1 MQRFE
6 MIQTLLGQMLGQIDD
21 IILLADDQRHITY
34 LNDSAVKAFGYPREA
49 LIGKQTRM
57 LYASSDEFERQGQRR
72 FRVDAQPAKE
82 GRVIRYRR
90 QDGTYFYGETLGGPI
105 KDPTSDNIFMFGLI
119 RDVSRRVTAEHT
131 LHSLHAITSSRE
143 LNFNERIDELLKLGC
158 AHFGLPIGIFSRI
171 QGGEYVVQRAC
182 HPEDLL
188 EPGLSFSLSDT
199 YCDHVYKADCVQ
211 AFHHVASSEIRNH
224 PCYANFNLEAYIGA
238 PVIVDGER
246 YGTFNFSSPDPVPPF
261 TAQDIELV
269 RLIAL
274 WAGHEVA
281 RANDINALKEAHQAL
296 EKIAITDPLTGLYNR
311 RHAQQVLD
319 DSIAALATAEVDHPL
334 CVALLDFDHFKKIN
348 DNHGH
353 DAGDLALQHL
363 SVLAEEILL
372 PGDTLARW
380 GGEEFL
386 AILPD
391 SLLSDSATRIN
402 LLRQRMKDS
411 VVEYAG
417 QRLPLS
423 LSIGMT
429 CLAPDDSAT
438 REQLIARADEA
449 MYAAKEEGRN
459 CLRML

>member
-1 MQRFE
+1 M
-6 MIQTLLGQMLGQIDD
+6 
-21 IILLADDQRHITY
+21 
-34 LNDSAVKAFGYPREA
+34 
-49 LIGKQTRM
+49 
-57 LYASSDEFERQGQRR
+57 
-72 FRVDAQPAKE
+72 
-82 GRVIRYRR
+82 
-90 QDGTYFYGETLGGPI
+90 
-105 KDPTSDNIFMFGLI
+105 
-119 RDVSRRVTAEHT
+119 
-131 LHSLHAITSSRE
+131 
-143 LNFNERIDELLKLGC
+143 
-158 AHFGLPIGIFSRI
+158 
-171 QGGEYVVQRAC
+171 
-182 HPEDLL
+182 
-188 EPGLSFSLSDT
+188 
-199 YCDHVYKADCVQ
+199 
-211 AFHHVASSEIRNH
+211 ASSEIRNH

-319 DSIAALATAEVDHPL
+319 DSIAALATAEVDHHL

-363 SVLAEEILL
+363 SMLAEEILL

-423 LSIGMT
+423 LSIGLT
-429 CLAPDDSAT
+429 CLKPDDSAT

>member
-1 MQRFE
+1 MQNFE
-6 MIQTLLGQMLGQIDD
+6 MIQKLLSQMLGQIDD
-21 IILLADDQRHITY
+21 IILFADYQRRITY
-34 LNDSAVKAFGYPREA
+34 MNDSAVKAFGFPREE
-49 LIGKQTRM
+49 LIGQQTRL
-57 LYASSDEFERQGQRR
+57 LYANSDEFVHQGEER
-72 FRVDAQPAKE
+72 FSKDAKPESE
-82 GRVIRYRR
+82 GKVIRYRR
-90 QDGTYFYGETLGGPI
+90 SNGTFFYGETIGGPI
-105 KDPTSDNIFMFGLI
+105 KGPDSDDLFMFGLI
-119 RDVSRRVTAEHT
+119 RDVSRRVTAEHMLQK
-131 LHSLHAITSSRE
+131 LHTITSSRN
-143 LNFNERIDELLKLGC
+143 LGFDERIDELLKLGC
-158 AHFGLPIGIFSRI
+158 SHFGLPIGIFSRI
-171 QGGEYVVQRAC
+171 EGGNYVVQRAC

-281 RANDINALKEAHQAL
+281 RANDINALQEARQAL
-296 EKIAITDPLTGLYNR
+296 ENIAITDPLTGLYNR

-319 DSIAALATAEVDHPL
+319 DNIAALATAEVDHPL

-348 DNHGH
+348 DKHGH

-386 AILPD
+386 AILPN

-402 LLRQRMKDS
+402 LLRQRMKES
-411 VVEYAG
+411 VVEYEG

-423 LSIGMT
+423 LSIGLT
-429 CLAPDDSAT
+429 CLESDDSAT
-438 REQLIARADEA
+438 REQLIARADKA
-449 MYAAKEEGRN
+449 MYAAKEAGRN
-459 CLRML
+459 CLKML

>member
-34 LNDSAVKAFGYPREA
+34 MNDSAVKAFGYPRDM
-49 LIGKQTRM
+49 LIGQQTRI
-57 LYASSDEFERQGQRR
+57 LYASNDEFERQGTRQ
-72 FRVDAQPAKE
+72 FRTDALPPRE

-90 QDGTYFYGETLGGPI
+90 QDGSFFYGETLGGFI
-105 KDPTSDNIFMFGLI
+105 KDPSSDNTFMFGLI

-131 LHSLHAITSSRE
+131 LHRLHAITSSRQ
-143 LNFNERIDELLKLGC
+143 LSFNDRIDELLKLGC

-171 QGGEYVVQRAC
+171 TDGDYVVQRAC

-188 EPGLSFSLSDT
+188 APGLSFSLSDT
-199 YCDHVYKADCVQ
+199 YCDHVYKADSVQ

-224 PCYANFNLEAYIGA
+224 PCYSNFNLEAYIGA

-246 YGTFNFSSPDPVPPF
+246 YGTFNFSSPDPVKPF
-261 TAQDIELV
+261 TSQDIELV

-296 EKIAITDPLTGLYNR
+296 EKVAITDPLTGLYNR
-311 RHAQQVLD
+311 RHAQKVLEESITALSTAQVD
-319 DSIAALATAEVDHPL
+319 QPL

-348 DNHGH
+348 DNYGH
-353 DAGDLALQHL
+353 DAGDLALQQL
-363 SVLAEEILL
+363 GALAEDILL

-386 AILPD
+386 AILPN

-402 LLRQRMKDS
+402 TLRQRMKDS
-411 VVEYAG
+411 VVEHAG

-423 LSIGMT
+423 LSIGLT
-429 CLAPDDSAT
+429 CLAPSERAT

-449 MYAAKEEGRN
+449 MYAAKEDGRN
-459 CLRML
+459 CLRMV

>member
-1 MQRFE
+1 MQNFE
-6 MIQTLLGQMLGQIDD
+6 MIQKLLSQMLGQIDD
-21 IILLADDQRHITY
+21 IILFADYQRRITY
-34 LNDSAVKAFGYPREA
+34 MNDSAVKAFGFPREE
-49 LIGKQTRM
+49 LIGQQTRL
-57 LYASSDEFERQGQRR
+57 LYANSDEFVHQGEER
-72 FRVDAQPAKE
+72 FSKDAKPESE
-82 GRVIRYRR
+82 GKVIRYRR
-90 QDGTYFYGETLGGPI
+90 SNGTFFYGETIGGPI
-105 KDPTSDNIFMFGLI
+105 KGPDSDDLFMFGLI
-119 RDVSRRVTAEHT
+119 RDVSRRVTAEHMLQK
-131 LHSLHAITSSRE
+131 LHTITSSRN
-143 LNFNERIDELLKLGC
+143 LGFDERIDELLKLGC
-158 AHFGLPIGIFSRI
+158 SHFGLPIGIFSRI
-171 QGGEYVVQRAC
+171 EGGNYVVQRAC

-429 CLAPDDSAT
+429 CLEPDDRAT

>member
-1 MQRFE
+1 MQNFE
-6 MIQTLLGQMLGQIDD
+6 MIQKLLSQMLGQIDD
-21 IILLADDQRHITY
+21 IILFADYQRRITY
-34 LNDSAVKAFGYPREA
+34 MNDSAVKAFGFPREE
-49 LIGKQTRM
+49 LIGQQTRL
-57 LYASSDEFERQGQRR
+57 LYANSDEFVHQGEER
-72 FRVDAQPAKE
+72 FSKDAKPESE
-82 GRVIRYRR
+82 GKVIRYRR
-90 QDGTYFYGETLGGPI
+90 SNGTFFYGETIGGPI
-105 KDPTSDNIFMFGLI
+105 KGPDSDDLFMFGLI
-119 RDVSRRVTAEHT
+119 RDVSRRVTAEHMLQK
-131 LHSLHAITSSRE
+131 LHTITSSRN
-143 LNFNERIDELLKLGC
+143 LGFDERIDELLKLGC
-158 AHFGLPIGIFSRI
+158 SHFGLPIGIFSRI
-171 QGGEYVVQRAC
+171 EGGNYVVQRAC

-261 TAQDIELV
+261 TPEDIELV

-429 CLAPDDSAT
+429 CLEPDDRAT